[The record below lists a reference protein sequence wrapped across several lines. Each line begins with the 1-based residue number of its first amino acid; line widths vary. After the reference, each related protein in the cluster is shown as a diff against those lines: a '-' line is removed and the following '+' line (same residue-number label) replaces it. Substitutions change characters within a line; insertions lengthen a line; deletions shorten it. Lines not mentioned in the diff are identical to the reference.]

1 MNLVDRPDQELA
13 TRLTVGKETE
23 SFFNPERVE
32 PMVLK
37 LPVHKGYEK
46 TYPWMG
52 LLLGAA
58 VGFLIVHPLTMVVH
72 EIYNTVYFGLPF
84 QVGQAL
90 LISFFPQMWPMTL
103 LYTVLGMIVGGVI
116 GIFLKRLQEHR
127 QQIQSLHQEFEVQV
141 AALRHHYKNL
151 AIGIPGFSSRLRRKL
166 EAFDDQLHQCALD
179 KVPHCHELHQECQAL
194 TSNADILEGTA
205 QRLTTTLNQEVR
217 FLKAL
222 TSDVVPL
229 ADQEFYSL
237 LIHAIKDLLELRFR
251 EKEIRV
257 DINNQPLDE
266 CHDSLV
272 FAFEPYA
279 MEVILQNL
287 LSNSM
292 RYGDHIQVAV
302 TEAGNW
308 VRVEVRDN
316 GPGLEVEKLQSNL
329 MAPTDR
335 EGAESTHLG
344 LRVSLHLILK
354 NRGRL
359 SVRSNPGA
367 GASFI
372 LEVPKQPSPS
382 RKHFV

>member
-1 MNLVDRPDQELA
+1 MNRPEQELA
-13 TRLTVGKETE
+13 AQLTSEDKAQRFIT
-23 SFFNPERVE
+23 PERVE
-32 PMVLK
+32 PVDLK
-37 LPVHKGYEK
+37 LPVHKGYER
-46 TYPWMG
+46 TYPWVG

-58 VGFLIVHPLTMVVH
+58 VGFLIIHPLTMVVH
-72 EIYNTVYFGLPF
+72 EAYNTIYFGLPF

-103 LYTVLGMIVGGVI
+103 LYTVLGMMVGAVI

-127 QQIQSLHQEFEVQV
+127 RQIQGLHQEFEVQV

-151 AIGIPGFSSRLRRKL
+151 AIGIHGFSSRLKRKL
-166 EAFDDQLHQCALD
+166 GAFDDRLRQCAQD
-179 KVPHCHELHQECQAL
+179 KVPHCQEFHQESQAL
-194 TSNADILEGTA
+194 TSNADILEDTA

-222 TSDVVPL
+222 TSEAAAL
-229 ADQEFYSL
+229 AEQEFYSL

-251 EKEIRV
+251 DKEIRV
-257 DINNQPLDE
+257 DINHQPLEE

-292 RYGDHIQVAV
+292 RYGDYIRVEV
-302 TEAGNW
+302 TEANDW
-308 VRVEVRDN
+308 VRIEVIDN
-316 GPGLEVEKLQSNL
+316 GPGLEVERLKSNL
-329 MAPTDR
+329 MAPADR
-335 EGAESTHLG
+335 EGSESTHLG

-354 NRGRL
+354 YQGRL
-359 SVRSNPGA
+359 SVRSKPGA
-367 GASFI
+367 GAAFI
-372 LEVPKQPSPS
+372 LEVPKQPS
-382 RKHFV
+382 

>member
-1 MNLVDRPDQELA
+1 MDRPNQELA
-13 TRLTVGKETE
+13 TPSTAGEEAE
-23 SFFNPERVE
+23 SFMNSEPVE

-37 LPVHKGYEK
+37 LPVHKGYER
-46 TYPWMG
+46 TYPWVG

-103 LYTVLGMIVGGVI
+103 LYTALGMMVGAVI

-151 AIGIPGFSSRLRRKL
+151 AIGIKGFSSRLKQKL
-166 EAFDDQLHQCALD
+166 DAFDDQLRQCAQEE
-179 KVPHCHELHQECQAL
+179 VPRCLELHQECQTL

-222 TSDVVPL
+222 TSDVAAL
-229 ADQEFYSL
+229 ADQEFYPL

-257 DINNQPLDE
+257 EINNQPLNE
-266 CHDSLV
+266 CRDSLV

-292 RYGDHIQVAV
+292 KYGDHIQVTV
-302 TEAGNW
+302 SEAGNW
-308 VRVEVRDN
+308 VRVEVKDN
-316 GPGLEVEKLQSNL
+316 GPGLEVEKLQSRL
-329 MAPTDR
+329 MAPADR
-335 EGAESTHLG
+335 EGADSTHLG

-359 SVRSNPGA
+359 SVRSKPGA
-367 GASFI
+367 GATFI
-372 LEVPKQPSPS
+372 LEVPRQPSQS
-382 RKHFV
+382 RDNFA

>member
-1 MNLVDRPDQELA
+1 MDRPDQELA
-13 TRLTVGKETE
+13 TRLTAGEE
-23 SFFNPERVE
+23 EGSFMNPARVE

-37 LPVHKGYEK
+37 LPVHKGYER
-46 TYPWMG
+46 TYPWVG

-103 LYTVLGMIVGGVI
+103 LYTALGMIVGAVI

-127 QQIQSLHQEFEVQV
+127 RQIQSLHQEFEVQV

-151 AIGIPGFSSRLRRKL
+151 AIGIKGFSSRLKRKL
-166 EAFDDQLHQCALD
+166 DTFDDQLRQCAQE
-179 KVPHCHELHQECQAL
+179 KVPRCLELHQECQAL

-222 TSDVVPL
+222 TSDVAAL
-229 ADQEFYSL
+229 ADQEFYPL

-251 EKEIRV
+251 DKEIRV
-257 DINNQPLDE
+257 EINNQPLDE

-292 RYGDHIQVAV
+292 KYGDHIQVAV
-302 TEAGNW
+302 SATGNW

-316 GPGLEVEKLQSNL
+316 GPGLEVEKLQSRL
-329 MAPTDR
+329 LAPADR
-335 EGAESTHLG
+335 EGSESTHLG

-359 SVRSNPGA
+359 SVRSKPGA
-367 GASFI
+367 GATFI
-372 LEVPKQPSPS
+372 LEVPRQPSQS
-382 RKHFV
+382 QDHFA